1 MGINLYR
8 EYRLKFYLN
17 ARHYIIINGHKG
29 DAHPHTWE
37 FTLYIRFGRSS
48 FEEFNTFERGI
59 SSYLAP
65 FQNALMNEKEPFD
78 TIMPTLE
85 NMTDYFSKEFYRVIH
100 DVGGILVQ
108 IEASETPTRSYV
120 VNLTEQEGNE
130 ERNRDTEKKIRAD
143 VMDAV
148 LDNIIK

>member
-1 MGINLYR
+1 
-8 EYRLKFYLN
+8 
-17 ARHYIIINGHKG
+17 
-29 DAHPHTWE
+29 
-37 FTLYIRFGRSS
+37 
-48 FEEFNTFERGI
+48 
-59 SSYLAP
+59 
-65 FQNALMNEKEPFD
+65 MNEKEPFD

-143 VMDAV
+143 VMD
-148 LDNIIK
+148 DYEKKIKRNRPDDSDPCDEPHE